1 MLHPTWILDIGLVAP
16 YVWSRVLVFSAE
28 SETTTLM
35 RGFTSVAEIV
45 LLGSA
50 EGKVGEATDGTS
62 TWMLHTHTT
71 IQTKAAQCQ
80 ISDFRF
86 QPIGLAQ
93 GT

>member
-1 MLHPTWILDIGLVAP
+1 
-16 YVWSRVLVFSAE
+16 VFSAE

-62 TWMLHTHTT
+62 TWMLHTHT
-71 IQTKAAQCQ
+71 QKQRSVRFQ

-86 QPIGLAQ
+86 QPMGLAQ